1 MCNVCVSYCQV
12 LKYTA
17 GEINYGGRVTD
28 DWDRR
33 TVMNI
38 LEEYYNDR
46 VLQTGHK
53 YSESGVYNQID
64 PDNDYNGYVTY
75 IKSLPIN
82 DMPEIFGLHSNANIT
97 SAQNETIANFEALLL
112 LQPKTAA
119 SGGKS
124 REEVCVVFY
133 LIIVCCQPNCSVKT
147 LGLLLILL

>member
-1 MCNVCVSYCQV
+1 M

-33 TVMNI
+33 TAMNI
-38 LEEYYNDR
+38 LQEFYNDQ
-46 VLQTGHK
+46 VLNTGHK
-53 YSESGVYNQID
+53 YSESGIYTQID
-64 PDNDYNGYVTY
+64 PDNDYNGYMNY

-82 DMPEIFGLHSNANIT
+82 DNPEIFGLHNNANIT
-97 SAQNETIANFEALLL
+97 SAQNETIAMFEALLL

-124 REEVCVVFY
+124 REEVIKLFQQLKYASNNYV
-133 LIIVCCQPNCSVKT
+133 L
-147 LGLLLILL
+147 